1 MTIQNW
7 ASRQQTERNR
17 PSARD
22 RTQRAPSTEHRAQ
35 SKKKKDQSQDVTRA
49 NQPRDAESDTKD
61 QERGLGGSCVCGELV
76 ALSDRVK
83 SCR

>member
-1 MTIQNW
+1 M
-7 ASRQQTERNR
+7 ASGRADNRQSVTDHR
-17 PSARD
+17 PETGHSEH
-22 RTQRAPSTEHRAQ
+22 RAPSTEHRAQ
-35 SKKKKDQSQDVTRA
+35 SKKKDQSQDVTRA

-76 ALSDRVK
+76 ALSDRGK